1 MSNEFMVY
9 LAVMFAILVI
19 EFVLAEIMHCRKGHD
34 VYDWTKRLVKRMDK
48 K

>member
-1 MSNEFMVY
+1 MSKEFMVY

-19 EFVLAEIMHCRKGHD
+19 EFVMAEIMHCLKGHD
-34 VYDWTKRLVKRMDK
+34 VYDWTKKLVKWIDK